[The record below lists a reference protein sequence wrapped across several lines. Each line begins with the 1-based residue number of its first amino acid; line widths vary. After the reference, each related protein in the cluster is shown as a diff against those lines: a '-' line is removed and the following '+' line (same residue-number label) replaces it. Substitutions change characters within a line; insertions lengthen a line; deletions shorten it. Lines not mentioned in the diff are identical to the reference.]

1 MLSNHAIVE
10 METFTNITETNA
22 RTTEIDDVAR
32 FVNNY
37 RNIINILSEIRI

>member
-1 MLSNHAIVE
+1 

-22 RTTEIDDVAR
+22 RTTEIDDVVR

-37 RNIINILSEIRI
+37 RNIINIPSEIYI